1 MDAPI
6 TDTPITDDSLHLP
19 SLSVRGLLGIPDLTI
34 PRLGRVTL
42 IAGKNGVGKTTLLD
56 AIRIYAAK
64 GNYLVLDAVLQ
75 SRDEIVSFDETADR
89 KTPIPDL
96 ESLFYGRCL
105 SSDSAIAIGPAS
117 GEQELVITAM
127 PGMWDDT
134 ETDRIDDENDD
145 PPLLGIAFDGTD
157 LDPIRASVLASDVTD
172 NPLLRRRLRRNL
184 ESSALFPYRSLGPN
198 APGNDDITQLWDT
211 VALTP
216 DEDWAVAAFR
226 PIYGDAIQR
235 VAAIAD
241 PRGPRLRR
249 LMVSR
254 KDQPGRVPLRSLGEG
269 AVRMFG
275 VALALANSSGG
286 VLLIDEVENGIH
298 YSVQGDFWKM
308 VFQAA
313 QDNDVQVIAAT
324 HSRDCIKGFRQAALA
339 LEVGYCAV
347 VRLTR
352 RHGKLFTTTFDG
364 PGLDIVLRQDF
375 EVR

>member
-56 AIRIYAAK
+56 AVRIYAAR
-64 GNYLVLDAVLQ
+64 GDYFALNDVLQ
-75 SRDEIVSFDETADR
+75 SRDEIVRFEDAEDPESSD
-89 KTPIPDL
+89 PDL

-117 GEQELVITAM
+117 GDRKLVITATPSM
-127 PGMWDDT
+127 RHG
-134 ETDRIDDENDD
+134 IDPDLIGDEKYD
-145 PPLLGIAFDGTD
+145 PALLEIAFDGNG
-157 LDPIRASVLASDVTD
+157 PVQIHASAMSG
-172 NPLLRRRLRRNL
+172 NSLRRRQRRRNA
-184 ESSALFPYRSLGPN
+184 ESSALFPCRSLGPN

-226 PIYGDAIQR
+226 PIYGDAVQR

-298 YSVQGDFWKM
+298 YSIQGDFWKM

-324 HSRDCIKGFRQAALA
+324 HSRDCIKGFRQASIA
-339 LEVGYCAV
+339 LETPYCAV
-347 VRLTR
+347 VRLTQ

-364 PGLDIVLRQDF
+364 PDLDIVLRNGL